1 MPGIIFYS
9 ILCKN
14 ICKNVCPLILS
25 HIYIYIYLRVFIIN
39 IYFLLPY
46 SALRSDISPLDLA
59 SIARKL
65 TSAAG
70 SSPRLPLSLLRL
82 ILQAR
87 AASFA
92 QALCGA
98 LRRRRGGEESGEIC
112 GVGEFGYDDGLW
124 LSEIVASFV
133 EAVVNFRDYL

>member
-1 MPGIIFYS
+1 MGVALWSYGGRGQGFHRRTW
-9 ILCKN
+9 ILCPP
-14 ICKNVCPLILS
+14 ISMSFLCPPVLCG
-25 HIYIYIYLRVFIIN
+25 HV
-39 IYFLLPY
+39 YFLLPY

-87 AASFA
+87 AANFA

-98 LRRRRGGEESGEIC
+98 LRRRRGGEESGEVC
-112 GVGEFGYDDGLW
+112 GVGEFGYDGGLW
-124 LSEIVASFV
+124 LLEIVASFV
-133 EAVVNFRDYL
+133 EAARE